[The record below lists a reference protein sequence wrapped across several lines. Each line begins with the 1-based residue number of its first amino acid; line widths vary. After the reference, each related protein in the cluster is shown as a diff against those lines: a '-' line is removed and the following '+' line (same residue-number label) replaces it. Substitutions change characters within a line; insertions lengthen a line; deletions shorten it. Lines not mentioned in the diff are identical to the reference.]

1 MCERGTR
8 MYAVVVVA
16 VTLAVLAGCDNA
28 SFDDPIRTAV
38 RATLQNED
46 SVSWGKSLTVMD
58 YACIKVTT
66 EQGNSV
72 GDDTFFLRKSAEEE
86 WAILAR
92 HEGVACTKEALES
105 ASRKDAAEAA
115 ANERVAVAVFEKLKS
130 NGFTPLSDLAEFE
143 ASGLGDASSQ
153 LKRSFGMTDKD
164 CIEFANHLIT
174 FGRMAGSM
182 EDVVNRNQFSHGYAE
197 GLAKLDRKVCK
208 IDGE

>member
-1 MCERGTR
+1 MH
-8 MYAVVVVA
+8 AVVVVA
-16 VTLAVLAGCDNA
+16 VTLTVLAGCDNA

-38 RATLQNED
+38 RAALHDED
-46 SVSWGKSLTVMD
+46 SVNWGKSLTVMD
-58 YACIKVTT
+58 YACIKVIA
-66 EQGNSV
+66 EQENSV
-72 GDDTFFLRKSAEEE
+72 RDDTFFLRKSAEEE

-92 HEGVACTKEALES
+92 QEGGACTKEALES

-115 ANERVAVAVFEKLKS
+115 ANEKVAIAVFEKLKS
-130 NGFTPLSDLAEFE
+130 NGFTSLSELAEPEANELGE
-143 ASGLGDASSQ
+143 ASSH
-153 LKRSFGMTDKD
+153 LKRSFGMTDND